1 MDLVGNSTVW
11 WNLLTHRCPP
21 ALIFKGLPP
30 GRGQCTSPA
39 LYSSMLC
46 ADYPAGPLVAALAT
60 YLSLLLLF

>member
-11 WNLLTHRCPP
+11 WNLLAHRCPP
-21 ALIFKGLPP
+21 ALIFKALPL

-39 LYSSMLC
+39 LYNSMLC
-46 ADYPAGPLVAALAT
+46 ANYTAGQFVVALAT